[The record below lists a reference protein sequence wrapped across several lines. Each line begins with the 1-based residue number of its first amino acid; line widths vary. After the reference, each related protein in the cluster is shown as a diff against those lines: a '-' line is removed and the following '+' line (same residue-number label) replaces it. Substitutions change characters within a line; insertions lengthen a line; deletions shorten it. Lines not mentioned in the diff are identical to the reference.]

1 MRLATFC
8 TGFLLAGQTVA
19 AEIAVAASASRV
31 AASDKN
37 YAAFFGAAP
46 MEEAKND
53 PELSN
58 TMKRFICVD
67 EVTNPAK

>member
-37 YAAFFGAAP
+37 YAALFGAGP

-53 PELSN
+53 PELA
-58 TMKRFICVD
+58 T
-67 EVTNPAK
+67 P